1 MRFAAARELVVLSV
15 RSNLRASLS
24 SIFGL
29 SVGISALVFF
39 VALGLGI
46 SGLVASKIFPY
57 DASLVEVV
65 PSPLALGLLGGGK
78 LDTPAVKRLM
88 ALPHV
93 KASYAKMNV
102 RVPAVSIY
110 NGDFFGRP
118 LRMGLEIAA
127 VGVDPQ
133 LLRDTVDVDSF
144 ADFGEG
150 QPIAVVA
157 STRIIEI
164 YNKTFAPV
172 RGLPQLSFGMLKDF
186 SFPLEFNRSMVT
198 PVKGGNVIAAT
209 GRVCGASDRALL
221 AGITIP
227 LNVAKRLNAAAG
239 VDAETL
245 SALVLRVETP
255 RDVPAVAAAVKAM
268 GFELDD
274 GDRRMAENA
283 GAAVALTTTAFA
295 LLSLLICV
303 LAAFNIAHAF
313 SASVRAR
320 QKDLGIMRAVGAS
333 SGDIRGV
340 VLSEAAL
347 LGFIGGAIG
356 TALALGAGR
365 LVDTLAARFLPEFP
379 FRPETYFAA
388 PPWLLLLGLTVG
400 AAAAILGAWWPA
412 RRAAAVDPI
421 TVLSA

>member
-1 MRFAAARELVVLSV
+1 MRFSAARALVALSV
-15 RSNLRASLS
+15 RSNLKASLS
-24 SIFGL
+24 SVFGL

-57 DASLVEVV
+57 DASLIEVV

-78 LDTPAVKRLM
+78 LDTPAVKRLI
-88 ALPHV
+88 ALPQV
-93 KASYAKMNV
+93 KGSYAKMNV

-118 LRMGLEIAA
+118 LRMGMEIAA

-133 LLRDTVDVDSF
+133 LLKDTVDVASF

-172 RGLPQLSFGMLKDF
+172 RGLPQLSFSMLKDF

-198 PVKGGNVIAAT
+198 PVKSGNVISAT

-227 LNVAKRLNAAAG
+227 LSVAKRLNASAG

-274 GDRRMAENA
+274 SDRRMAENA

-333 SGDIRGV
+333 SSDIRSV
-340 VLSEAAL
+340 VLAEAAL

-356 TALALGAGR
+356 TVLALAAGR
-365 LVDTLAARFLPEFP
+365 LVDALAARFLPEFP
-379 FRPETYFAA
+379 FRPETYFAV
-388 PPWLLLLGLTVG
+388 PPWLLLLGLAVG
-400 AAAAILGAWWPA
+400 AAAAIAGAWWPA
-412 RRAAAVDPI
+412 NRAAAVDPI
-421 TVLSA
+421 AVLSA